1 MSDKKQGIFYIVCA
15 GFFFACMTFFV
26 RLAGDLPTMQKA
38 FFRNAV
44 AVLIAVVMLARSE
57 GGFKIKRSSWPGLF
71 MRSFCGTVGLICN
84 FYAVDHLNIADA
96 NILNKLSPFFAILMS
111 YFILKEKA
119 NKVEWLCV
127 AAAFTGALFVVK
139 PSFSMEFVNAMVG
152 VLGGFGAG
160 VAYTFVRKLG
170 KQGERGPVIVMVF
183 SAFSC
188 ICTLPFF
195 VLQYEPMSAKQW
207 LILILAGCSAAGG
220 QIFITKAYTK
230 APAKEISVFDYT
242 QVIFAALLGFVFLG
256 QIPDWMS
263 VVGYVII
270 IGSAVFK
277 WNYLNKVEAN
287 SGLS

>member
-1 MSDKKQGIFYIVCA
+1 MSDKKQGILYIICA

-26 RLAGDLPTMQKA
+26 RLAGNLPTMQKA

-44 AVLIAVVMLARSE
+44 AVVIAVVMLARSE
-57 GGFKIKRSSWPGLF
+57 GGFHIKRSSWPGLF
-71 MRSFCGTVGLICN
+71 MRSFFGTVGLICN

-127 AAAFTGALFVVK
+127 VAAFTGALFVVK

-195 VLQYEPMSAKQW
+195 IFQYEPMSAKQW

-263 VVGYVII
+263 VVGYIII

-277 WNYLNKVEAN
+277 WNYMNRAESEIN
-287 SGLS
+287 

>member
-1 MSDKKQGIFYIVCA
+1 MSDKKQGILYIICA

-44 AVLIAVVMLARSE
+44 AVVIAVVMLARSE
-57 GGFKIKRSSWPGLF
+57 GGFHIRRSSWPGLF
-71 MRSFCGTVGLICN
+71 MRSFFGTVGLICN

-127 AAAFTGALFVVK
+127 VAAFTGALFVVK

-195 VLQYEPMSAKQW
+195 IFQYEPMSAKQW

-263 VVGYVII
+263 VVGYIII

-277 WNYLNKVEAN
+277 WNYMNRVEN
-287 SGLS
+287 